1 MAKATYQLHQ
11 LCLVQEKHH
20 TLKQHDQES
29 LPTLK
34 TNDISIL

>member
-1 MAKATYQLHQ
+1 MAQATYLLHQ
-11 LCLVQEKHH
+11 LYLIQEKHH

-34 TNDISIL
+34 TNNILIL